1 MMLHIIKLVIN
12 TKLYNRKTVYITI
25 LYIVI
30 ELKDSINLQYLNIS
44 K

>member
-1 MMLHIIKLVIN
+1 MLHIIKLVIN

-30 ELKDSINLQYLNIS
+30 ELKDSINLQYL
-44 K
+44 KHQL

>member
-1 MMLHIIKLVIN
+1 MILHIIKLAIN

-30 ELKDSINLQYLNIS
+30 ELKNSINLQYLNIS